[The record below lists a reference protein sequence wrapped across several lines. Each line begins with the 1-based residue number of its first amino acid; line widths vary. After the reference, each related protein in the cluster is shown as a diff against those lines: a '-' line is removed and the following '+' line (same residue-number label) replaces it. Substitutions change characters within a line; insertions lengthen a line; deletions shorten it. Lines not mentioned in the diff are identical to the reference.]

1 SEARDEAAQVA
12 GRFEE
17 SLNRETRI
25 IRTYKFPP
33 QPGTFEFD
41 SDASLDELRK
51 QTNLDERTSSGL
63 PVAVLA
69 AFEVAK
75 RSMSI
80 RDGELAFSLALKR
93 WPDLTSPRILKSLA
107 ALANENDWQGNF
119 QDWEKAWQTDEIA
132 REIIR
137 RSESPGWRAS
147 DGKLYQIQDVGNGEF
162 SFLSLSQDSPTWQ
175 DGKNYAI
182 RLSTPDLALGKNG
195 KVVFEQSLGLAKL
208 RVGVLDSEA
217 LEAEWRI
224 RRNGT
229 LLVLGFSAFVITG
242 GMLLMTRGL
251 MKEKKAAHARSQFV
265 ASVTH
270 ELRAPVGAM
279 RLISDALTKGKL
291 APDKVSEFNQLLSR
305 ESSRLSV
312 LIENIMDLARVEDG
326 QRVLRKEEL
335 DFADIAEEVS
345 EMMTMQAREAG
356 ITLKT
361 KGSALSANADP
372 VLLCQVLVNL
382 LDNAIKFSPSGSV
395 VTVSWG
401 EGWSFTVADQGPGIP
416 EEQRGQI
423 FERFYRL
430 EDELRRETK
439 GVGIGL
445 SLVKELTEL
454 HGGSVSVSNQGGA
467 IFKVSFPNS

>member
-1 SEARDEAAQVA
+1 
-12 GRFEE
+12 
-17 SLNRETRI
+17 
-25 IRTYKFPP
+25 
-33 QPGTFEFD
+33 
-41 SDASLDELRK
+41 
-51 QTNLDERTSSGL
+51 
-63 PVAVLA
+63 
-69 AFEVAK
+69 
-75 RSMSI
+75 M
-80 RDGELAFSLALKR
+80 
-93 WPDLTSPRILKSLA
+93 
-107 ALANENDWQGNF
+107 
-119 QDWEKAWQTDEIA
+119 
-132 REIIR
+132 
-137 RSESPGWRAS
+137 
-147 DGKLYQIQDVGNGEF
+147 
-162 SFLSLSQDSPTWQ
+162 
-175 DGKNYAI
+175 
-182 RLSTPDLALGKNG
+182 
-195 KVVFEQSLGLAKL
+195 VFEQSLGLAKL